1 MGHFATIDIGSNAI
15 RFGVAHVSKGNYEWL
30 NRYRIPLRLGA
41 EVFSDK
47 NKISDNTI
55 SYAVDAFNEF
65 YRLMEEYDVEKYFCG
80 ATSAFRE
87 AKNGKSFKK
96 IIKEETN
103 IEITGISGDEEAQ
116 IAMMGISKF
125 LDQFEEKK
133 IHHFLLA
140 DLGGGSLEIDL
151 IEGREC
157 LKRKSFKIGTV
168 RMLNLYKKYGRESK
182 EVEKYFNEQ
191 FEKIQKFIDLSEES
205 SIWSEGKCTIV
216 GIGGNFRRL
225 AKLKNKIYEDGNE
238 YVSYEQVKP
247 IREQILKH
255 DYLHRI
261 KQFGLKPDRA
271 DVIVPALD
279 IITRLTDSLPVE
291 KIYAPEQGLID
302 GLMHFLINNKDQG
315 ITFS

>member
-1 MGHFATIDIGSNAI
+1 MKQFATIDIGSNAI
-15 RFGVAHVSKGNYEWL
+15 RFGVAEVSKGNYEWI
-30 NRYRIPLRLGA
+30 NRYRVPLRLGA
-41 EVFSDK
+41 EVFSNK
-47 NKISDNTI
+47 KKISDNTM

-65 YRLMEEYDVEKYFCG
+65 YRLMEEYEVSKYFCG

-87 AKNGKSFKK
+87 AKNNKSFKAEIEK
-96 IIKEETN
+96 KTG

-116 IAMMGISKF
+116 IAMLGISKF
-125 LDQFEEKK
+125 LDKFKAEQ

-140 DLGGGSLEIDL
+140 DLGGGSLELDI

-168 RMLNLYKKYGRESK
+168 RMLNLYKEFGRESTEVK
-182 EVEKYFNEQ
+182 EYFDEQ
-191 FEKIQKFIDLSEES
+191 FDKIEDFLNLSKDA
-205 SIWSEGKCTIV
+205 SIWNEGKCTIV

-225 AKLKNKIYEDGNE
+225 SKLKNRIFEDGNDF
-238 YVSYEQVKP
+238 VSYEQV
-247 IREQILKH
+247 EQILNH

-279 IITRLTDSLPVE
+279 IIKRLTDSLPVE
-291 KIYAPEQGLID
+291 KIYAPVQGLID
-302 GLMHFLINNKDQG
+302 GLMLNLIENKSVG
-315 ITFS
+315 IEL